1 MLARSFPRHYRKLHQ
16 QMDENGNLVK
26 ETKFVPR
33 VTKNRFFQP
42 VDADVNAGNDRGP
55 QMEVEGVG
63 KRQLVR
69 DRVTRLKELILGQS
83 QDQSMN
89 EVLVNDLQAV
99 EKRVDDLEARLD
111 TVGAKEDNA
120 VEELDYEYILAQP
133 RQLKKPNQCTII

>member
-1 MLARSFPRHYRKLHQ
+1 
-16 QMDENGNLVK
+16 MDENGNLVK

-63 KRQLVR
+63 NMQQVR
-69 DRVTRLKELILGQS
+69 DRVARLEELILGQS

-99 EKRVDDLEARLD
+99 GSV
-111 TVGAKEDNA
+111 
-120 VEELDYEYILAQP
+120 
-133 RQLKKPNQCTII
+133 